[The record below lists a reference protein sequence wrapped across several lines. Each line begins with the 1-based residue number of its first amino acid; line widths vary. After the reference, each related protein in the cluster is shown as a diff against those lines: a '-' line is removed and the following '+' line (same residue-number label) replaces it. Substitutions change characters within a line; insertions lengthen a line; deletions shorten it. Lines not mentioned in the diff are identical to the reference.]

1 MLPSDDLSSN
11 KINRLNRSGRGKERE
26 SKKKSVEGCEAIKSS
41 FFFFAFDNDNICK
54 FVKAKIVFLLSG
66 HMLSLL
72 LLILCG
78 FSAHTHTHTV

>member
-1 MLPSDDLSSN
+1 MGEE
-11 KINRLNRSGRGKERE
+11 KRE
-26 SKKKSVEGCEAIKSS
+26 SKQKSVEGCEAIKSS

-78 FSAHTHTHTV
+78 FSAHTHSVNSMFAKEESEKE